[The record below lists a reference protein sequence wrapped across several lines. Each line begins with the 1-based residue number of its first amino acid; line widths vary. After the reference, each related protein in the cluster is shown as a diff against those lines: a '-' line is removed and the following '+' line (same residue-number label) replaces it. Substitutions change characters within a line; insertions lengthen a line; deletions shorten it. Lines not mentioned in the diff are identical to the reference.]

1 MDFLVNDLSLHGQFL
16 DLTSFRGA
24 VERLMAIR
32 QIARRFGRALY
43 CHRNIAQ
50 ALVTPT
56 MRMPRWVQML
66 TRRATRPAA
75 MAHAAGAILGGRSQP

>member
-1 MDFLVNDLSLHGQFL
+1 LRGGVSKVDFLVNDLSLHGQFL

-56 MRMPRWVQML
+56 MRMPQMVHD
-66 TRRATRPAA
+66 A
-75 MAHAAGAILGGRSQP
+75 